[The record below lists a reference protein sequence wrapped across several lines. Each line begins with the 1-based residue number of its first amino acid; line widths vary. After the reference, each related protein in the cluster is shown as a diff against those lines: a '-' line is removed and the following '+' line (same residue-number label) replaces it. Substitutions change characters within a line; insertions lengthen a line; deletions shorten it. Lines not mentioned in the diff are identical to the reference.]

1 MTSSPPPLPPPPQLY
16 SHYIQVKM
24 AQLGDDDVEDEHLIE
39 EELKAYKASRAAALQ
54 QAKLHPVLE
63 AARQG
68 NDKEVSA

>member
-1 MTSSPPPLPPPPQLY
+1 
-16 SHYIQVKM
+16 M
-24 AQLGDDDVEDEHLIE
+24 AQLGDDDIEDEHLIE

-68 NDKEVSA
+68 NDKQVSA